1 MKKELSPSI
10 LSADFY
16 NLEND
21 LTILKKNDIKY
32 LHIDVMDGMFVPNIS
47 FGIPVIK
54 KIKEHTKNDFI
65 LDTHLMIEKPERYVK
80 AFKEAGADILTIHVE
95 TTDKIYE
102 IIGTI
107 KKEGMKVGVTLKPDT
122 DIKKIDELLKDVDIV
137 LVMSVNPGFGG
148 QNFME
153 ESLMKVQYLKEKKE
167 KNNYKYM
174 IEIDG
179 GVNIDNAKKILDAGV
194 DILVAGSAVFNGNII
209 DNINKFKEVL
219 WQKR

>member
-102 IIGTI
+102 IIGAI